1 MFRRL
6 VPALAFLAAV
16 GLALS
21 AQDAPK
27 PAAPPL
33 TKVPEGKFTL
43 NYGATSGSM
52 QRLAVVEIA
61 VEDGKPVAKLVSASP
76 NLGGTDL
83 AFGPP
88 TVADGVLKFAVN
100 LGPNKLAFEGK
111 PDPKNP
117 KQFLGTF
124 GDPDRLNRGLL
135 EPTTLEKLTQKDAFV
150 QPPPSEALKAIND
163 LRGAEGKLRVKAR
176 QEKDDDA
183 KAKLLAE
190 ADEAAKTNAG
200 EITKLQRKLAES
212 GEPFASVQAAQQL
225 LTGAAKANATE
236 ADVAAWVKVLEADA
250 APYGPKIVAQARTTV
265 TTTLVGQ
272 EKYGK
277 LALPY
282 ALEAAGD
289 KSLTTKGK
297 YAALKLLQRAQVQAG
312 LPGDADATMKRVVA
326 LDAELDAE
334 YLKTVPPFKPTKYAG
349 RTDKSANRVAV
360 MELFTGAQCPPCV
373 AADVGFD
380 ALVTSYKPA
389 DAIFLQYHEHIPGPD
404 PLTNADSVVRMA
416 YYSKLHKD
424 DFRGTPSV
432 AFNGKPA
439 AGGGGGMAN
448 AEKKFGEFGE
458 VLAKVLEET
467 TDVTVRGGV
476 KRTGDEFAVT
486 VELTGK
492 KDLDETAVLRLVL
505 VEDTVKYVGGN
516 GLRFHHH
523 VVRSLLGTQK
533 GIKIADLK
541 DGKSATT
548 HDLKA
553 LRTDLTKYLDD
564 FAAKGRAF
572 PYPERPMDMKKLK
585 VVALVQNEETGE
597 IVQAAQ
603 FDVTE

>member
-6 VPALAFLAAV
+6 VPAFAFLAAV

-43 NYGATSGSM
+43 AYGSGPQAM
-52 QRLAVVEIA
+52 QRLCIVEI
-61 VEDGKPVAKLVSASP
+61 EGKDGKPTATLVGASP
-76 NLGGTDL
+76 NMAGADIELGT
-83 AFGPP
+83 P
-88 TVADGVLKFAVN
+88 TVADGVLKLSVSF
-100 LGPNKLAFEGK
+100 GSNKLAFEGRA
-111 PDPKNP
+111 DPKNP
-117 KQFLGTF
+117 KRFLGTF
-124 GDPDRLNRGLL
+124 GDADRVQRGVL
-135 EPTTLEKLTQKDAFV
+135 EPTELGKLTQKDAIIRV
-150 QPPPSEALKAIND
+150 PMSETEKAIIK
-163 LRGAEGKLRVKAR
+163 LRGEESTLRNKAR
-176 QEKDDDA
+176 VTKDDDEKKTLTAEGDALARTNAPEEDKLRRKLFESGDASERSQAAQGLISLAARSKASDADVATWA
-183 KAKLLAE
+183 KAIE
-190 ADEAAKTNAG
+190 DEAALYG
-200 EITKLQRKLAES
+200 PRI
-212 GEPFASVQAAQQL
+212 AAQAKTSVVNL
-225 LTGAAKANATE
+225 LIA
-236 ADVAAWVKVLEADA
+236 
-250 APYGPKIVAQARTTV
+250 
-265 TTTLVGQ
+265 Q

-282 ALEAAGD
+282 ALDAAAD
-289 KSLTTKGK
+289 RSLTRK
-297 YAALKLLQRAQVQAG
+297 AHLPALKLLQRVQVQAG
-312 LPGDADATMKRVVA
+312 LPDDADATMKLVVA

-380 ALVTSYKPA
+380 ALITSYKSA

-404 PLTNADSVVRMA
+404 PLTNADSVARMA

-432 AFNGKPA
+432 AFNGKAA

-541 DGKSATT
+541 DGKFAAT
-548 HDLKA
+548 HDLKS

-572 PYPERPMDMKKLK
+572 PYPDRPMDLKTLK
-585 VVALVQNEETGE
+585 VVALVQNDETGE

>member
-1 MFRRL
+1 MLRRL
-6 VPALAFLAAV
+6 FVALTLAAV
-16 GLALS
+16 GASPLP

-27 PAAPPL
+27 SAPL
-33 TKVPEGKFTL
+33 TKVPEGRYTL
-43 NYGATSGSM
+43 TYGSASGPI
-52 QRLAVVEIA
+52 QFLAIVQLDHL
-61 VEDGKPVAKLVSASP
+61 DGKDTAELVSLAPAMADSGLK
-76 NLGGTDL
+76 LGT
-83 AFGPP
+83 P
-88 TVADGVLKFAVN
+88 TVSDGLLKLPVTI
-100 LGPNKLAFEGK
+100 GTNKFAFEGK
-111 PDPKNP
+111 PDPKNS
-117 KQFLGTF
+117 KRLLGSF
-124 GDPDRLNRGLL
+124 GDADRVYRGAL
-135 EPTTLEKLTQKDAFV
+135 EATTLSVLTEKDANLDRD
-150 QPPPSEALKAIND
+150 PSDRSRAIKALRDAPGV
-163 LRGAEGKLRVKAR
+163 LRAKAR
-176 QEKDDDA
+176 MEKDDDA
-183 KAKLLAE
+183 KKKLLAE
-190 ADEAAKTNAG
+190 ADELAKTNAG
-200 EITKLQRKLAES
+200 EIEALQRELALA
-212 GEPFASVQAAQQL
+212 GEDYFSPQAAQQL
-225 LTGAAKANATE
+225 LGGAAKSKATD
-236 ADVAAWVKVLEADA
+236 ADVAAWAGVVIADA
-250 APYGPKIVAQARTTV
+250 APYGPKIVTLAKSTV
-265 TTTLVGQ
+265 ATTLLNQ

-312 LPGDADATMKRVVA
+312 RPADADATMKQVVA

-360 MELFTGAQCPPCV
+360 MELFSGAQCPPCV

-404 PLTNADSVVRMA
+404 PLTNADSVARMA

-432 AFNGKPA
+432 AFNGKAA

-448 AEKKFGEFGE
+448 AEAKFGEFGD

-533 GIKIADLK
+533 GVKIADLK
-541 DGKSATT
+541 DGKFAAT

-572 PYPERPMDMKKLK
+572 PYPERPMDLKKLK
-585 VVALVQNEETGE
+585 VVALVQNDETGE